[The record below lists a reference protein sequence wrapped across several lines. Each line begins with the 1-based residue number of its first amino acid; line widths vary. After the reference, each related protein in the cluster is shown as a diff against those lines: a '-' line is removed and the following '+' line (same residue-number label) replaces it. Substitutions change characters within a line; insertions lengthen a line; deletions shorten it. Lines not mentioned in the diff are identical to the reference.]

1 MARLEGTAS
10 FRIGGTTYR
19 LVYNNDT
26 FVEVENQ
33 LGGRSFLSVLKELSR
48 GEPSIGAIRAL
59 LWAGLQN
66 QHPDIELGQ
75 CGDWIL
81 AGEQDA
87 IDAMTRAIT
96 ASMPKAAEDGDKP
109 AANPPKKAAGTGK
122 KS

>member
-19 LVYNNDT
+19 LVYNNDV
-26 FVEVENQ
+26 FCEIEGLV
-33 LGGRSFLSVLKELSR
+33 GCSFLAVLKELSEGQPR
-48 GEPSIGAIRAL
+48 LGSIRAL

-66 QHPDIELGQ
+66 QHPEIEIGQ

-87 IDAMTRAIT
+87 IDAMTRAVT
-96 ASMPKAAEDGDKP
+96 AAMPKAEGGEKP
-109 AANPPKKAAGTGK
+109 SGNPPKKAAGTGK

>member
-26 FVEVENQ
+26 FVEVETQ
-33 LGGRSFLSVLKELSR
+33 LGGRSFLSVLKELS
-48 GEPSIGAIRAL
+48 GGDPSLGSMRAL
-59 LWAGLQN
+59 MWAGLQN
-66 QHPDIELGQ
+66 QHPDIDLGQ

-81 AGEQDA
+81 TGEQDA

-96 ASMPKAAEDGDKP
+96 AAMPKASEDGDK
-109 AANPPKKAAGTGK
+109 AAGNPPAKATGTGS